1 MMLELKISELELFRV
16 MTRAIGTGVSSGVKV
31 KLIEVLKN

>member
-1 MMLELKISELELFRV
+1 MMLAFKISELELFHV

-31 KLIEVLKN
+31 KIVGVLKS